1 MNDYRT
7 LKLLEA
13 FAECARHSKRML
25 SAYNK
30 VLLIFP
36 LDVNRYRIL
45 TDDEIEHIDQMVYR
59 FSKLQ
64 DAIGERLFKSVLMFL
79 EDDIKNKPFL
89 DVLNRLEQLAILP
102 SRDEWLRLR
111 KLRNELSHEY
121 SNEDEENVAA
131 LNVLFDEIKTIN
143 GIFLGIKSYFDLHIS
158 KRIDEKLI
166 LQFDLQR

>member
-13 FAECARHSKRML
+13 FAECARHSRRML

-30 VLLIFP
+30 VLSIFP
-36 LDVNRYRIL
+36 LDVDKYRIL

-64 DAIGERLFKSVLMFL
+64 DSIGERLLKSVLIFL
-79 EDDIKNKPFL
+79 EEDIKNKPFL
-89 DVLNRLEQLAILP
+89 DVLNRLEQLMILP
-102 SRDEWLRLR
+102 SKDEWLRLR

-131 LNVLFDEIKTIN
+131 LNMLFDEIKTIN
-143 GIFLGIKSYFDLHIS
+143 GIFLGIRNYFDLHLS
-158 KRIDEKLI
+158 KRIDENTDSHSTMNL
-166 LQFDLQR
+166 

>member
-1 MNDYRT
+1 
-7 LKLLEA
+7 
-13 FAECARHSKRML
+13 
-25 SAYNK
+25 
-30 VLLIFP
+30 
-36 LDVNRYRIL
+36 
-45 TDDEIEHIDQMVYR
+45 MVYR

-64 DAIGERLFKSVLMFL
+64 DSLGERLFKSVLMFL
-79 EDDIKNKPFL
+79 EEDIKNKPFL

-166 LQFDLQR
+166 LQFDLQH